1 MQSKSQIDKGV
12 LIVAKKILILFF
24 LFAFVAVVQ
33 PAMAQASGSSGMSTN
48 SSIAIGCAF
57 ALAIAAAGC
66 GIAQSIA
73 IRSAADG
80 VARNPGASDVI
91 RGMLIIGLAFIE
103 SLAIYVLLIAFML
116 YFKWA

>member
-1 MQSKSQIDKGV
+1 M
-12 LIVAKKILILFF
+12 AKKVLF
-24 LFAFVAVVQ
+24 LFLLVAFVVMIQ
-33 PAMAQASGSSGMSTN
+33 PAMAQEAATGGKVESVN
-48 SSIAIGCAF
+48 KWIAIACAF
-57 ALAIAAAGC
+57 GLGFAAGLC

-80 VARNPGASDVI
+80 VARNPGTADVI